1 MNQHLLA
8 AEYSLQDGLLASVAY
23 FFIALLVLALSFVVQ
38 DLLTPGRLRDQVFVH
53 HLPNAAVMAGSQ
65 LIAIG
70 MVLVAAIATTEPN
83 LVDGIIHVAV
93 YSLLGLTLQTIV
105 MVVVEIAIPGRFRN
119 LVEDRKLRSSTLVLG
134 VLLVVVGA
142 VNAVCLT

>member
-1 MNQHLLA
+1 MNQHILA
-8 AEYSLQDGLLASVAY
+8 AEYSLQDGILASVAY

-83 LVDGIIHVAV
+83 LVDGVIHVAV
-93 YSLLGLTLQTIV
+93 YSMLGLTLQTIV

>member
-1 MNQHLLA
+1 MNQHILA
-8 AEYSLQDGLLASVAY
+8 AEYSLQDGILASVAY

-83 LVDGIIHVAV
+83 LVDGVIHVAV

>member
-1 MNQHLLA
+1 MNEYILA
-8 AEYSLQDGLLASVAY
+8 ADYPLAEGILASVVY
-23 FFIALLVLALSFVVQ
+23 FAIALIVLALSFFVQ

-70 MVLVAAIATTEPN
+70 MVLIAAIATTEPN
-83 LVDGIIHVAV
+83 LADGILHVGV
-93 YSLLGLTLQTIV
+93 YSLLGLALQTFV
-105 MVVVEIAIPGRFRN
+105 MVAVEIAIPGRFRN

>member
-1 MNQHLLA
+1 MNQHILA
-8 AEYSLQDGLLASVAY
+8 AEYSLQDGILASVAY

>member
-1 MNQHLLA
+1 MNEYILA
-8 AEYSLQDGLLASVAY
+8 ADYPLAEGILASVVY
-23 FFIALLVLALSFVVQ
+23 FAIALIVLALSFFVQ

-70 MVLVAAIATTEPN
+70 MVLIAAIATTEPN
-83 LVDGIIHVAV
+83 LADGILHVAV
-93 YSLLGLTLQTIV
+93 YSLLGLALQTFV
-105 MVVVEIAIPGRFRN
+105 MVAVEIAIPGRFRN

>member
-8 AEYSLQDGLLASVAY
+8 AEYSLQDGILASVAY

>member
-1 MNQHLLA
+1 MNQHILA
-8 AEYSLQDGLLASVAY
+8 AEYSLQDGILASVAY

-38 DLLTPGRLRDQVFVH
+38 DLLTPGRLREQVFVH

>member
-8 AEYSLQDGLLASVAY
+8 AEYSLQDGILASVAY

-142 VNAVCLT
+142 VNTVCLT

>member
-1 MNQHLLA
+1 MNQHILA
-8 AEYSLQDGLLASVAY
+8 AEYSLQDGILASVAY

-70 MVLVAAIATTEPN
+70 MVLVAAIVTTEPN
-83 LVDGIIHVAV
+83 LVDGVIHVAV
-93 YSLLGLTLQTIV
+93 YSMLGLTLQTIV

>member
-8 AEYSLQDGLLASVAY
+8 AEYSLQDGILASVAY

-70 MVLVAAIATTEPN
+70 MVLVAAIVTTEPN
-83 LVDGIIHVAV
+83 LVDGVIHVAV
-93 YSLLGLTLQTIV
+93 YSMLGLTLQTIV